1 MPTICASVKRLKKL
15 VRPSQRRIAAEAI
28 QEHFPISERRA
39 CRLIELHRKT
49 ARYRSR
55 RASDEPLLQR
65 LEELAAERRRFG
77 YRRLDILL
85 RREGTIANHKRIFR
99 VYSAAGLQVRRRK
112 KARVA
117 LARGLKAPVATVP
130 NQIWS
135 IDFVSDTIG
144 QRAFRTLTVLDAFTR
159 ESVAI
164 EADYSLPSLSVI
176 RVLEE
181 AALERGFP
189 KTLVADNGPEFT
201 SRKMLHWAAV
211 RKIELHFIDPGK
223 PTQNCFIES
232 FNGSFRDEC
241 LNEHSF
247 TSLAEA
253 RDVIAAWR
261 EDYNRVRPHKSLGKM
276 TPEEFATS
284 STKQHLEL
292 VA

>member
-1 MPTICASVKRLKKL
+1 M
-15 VRPSQRRIAAEAI
+15 
-28 QEHFPISERRA
+28 QEHFAISERRA

-55 RASDEPLLQR
+55 RADDEPLLRR
-65 LEELAAERRRFG
+65 LEELAAVRRRFG

-85 RREGTIANHKRIFR
+85 RREGIIANHKRIFR
-99 VYSAAGLQVRRRK
+99 VYRAAGLQVRRRK

-117 LARGLKAPVATVP
+117 LARGFKAPIAGER
-130 NQIWS
+130 NQVWS
-135 IDFVSDTIG
+135 LDFVSDTIG

-176 RVLEE
+176 RILEE
-181 AALERGFP
+181 AARERGFP

-201 SRKMLHWAAV
+201 SRKMLHWASV

-261 EDYNRVRPHKSLGKM
+261 EDYNRVRPHKALGKM

-284 STKQHLEL
+284 STTQHLEL